1 LIHEGGLIPK
11 TLYKTESIEHDDNYI
26 METSGDDVT
35 QATKIQLNE
44 HNLYHKVTLSP
55 GQIHE
60 VIVAN
65 NDAKSVLTWDYEST
79 RNEILFTIFKSEQE
93 TLKTINEKDDGYTSI
108 FDLSDMQENV
118 NYKKVEPTVCSHPKE
133 SMQGSLEMDVG
144 NYILQWM
151 IPPTLQNK
159 TQLMY
164 FYDIISSANYK
175 GSMTSL
181 QSGLS
186 ALSLTSS
193 VQSR

>member
-1 LIHEGGLIPK
+1 
-11 TLYKTESIEHDDNYI
+11 

-193 VQSR
+193 VQSRW